1 MGASASF
8 GGFGVTFSLTDE
20 FSSVADTIRSKFKQL
35 DHSTSNIVETV
46 NAGMSQIAAG
56 AAVAGIGLAALAPV
70 YMAINKASDL
80 QESMTKNNVI
90 FGDSIGYINDFVKE
104 SAISYGLSDN
114 AAYAAIGT
122 YGNLF
127 TALGLGQKQA
137 GEYSVTLTKL
147 AADLASFNNTDIQS
161 AMDALKSGL
170 TGETMPLK
178 KYGVAITE
186 VLVKQQALA
195 MGLTDNL
202 KVDLTPVQKMQAT
215 YALIMEQTKT
225 AQGDFIRTGDGYAN
239 MTRKISARIDNFA
252 VKVGSVFLPIIEKA
266 SMLFE
271 KAVSWIT
278 DFSETGMG
286 KFAIGVGVGTLALFG
301 FILVIIG
308 VKMALGGVATAAWAA
323 FAPFLPIIGII
334 AAIVGGLALLTGG
347 FEELFTV
354 IKGLSAVFQSAGKDG
369 FSMSQELAT
378 ALDEIGLLDFVVAMG
393 TWFVRIKEFFSGMID
408 GLTTVYNVVAT
419 VFGVIWD
426 IITTVVEAAVEVMS
440 WFGIEMTN
448 QTSSLESWAT
458 AGEIIGYVIGVVL
471 VMALLSLL
479 APLYSVAVAFVA
491 AFWFP
496 MLIILLIVAVLWI
509 LWEVVSFVWDILKSV
524 GAWIMDNFGPVID
537 GLVGAFKILGNI
549 IKFIADALAFIL
561 KPILEA
567 IGAIFGW
574 LWDNCIKPL
583 IDGIKWLWN
592 TISEGAVSAF
602 TTLDGFLTGLWEAI
616 SAPFVA
622 LGDFFSGLW
631 DSIVSSF
638 SNMLNWL
645 GDAWDNSFLGKATS
659 MLIDGA
665 VNVAG
670 TASDIATGAT
680 TFDSL
685 VAPSN
690 NTDGALNSLGGMN
703 AQQAAG
709 TAPVVNNTNSES
721 VKSITIVQQIDS
733 EEIAKKVIEKNEFDA
748 ARG

>member
-8 GGFGVTFSLTDE
+8 GGFGVTFSLTDA
-20 FSSVADTIRSKFKQL
+20 FSSVADTIQSKFTQL
-35 DHSTSNIVETV
+35 STSTESMADRV
-46 NAGMSQIAAG
+46 NRGMNTIMTG
-56 AAVAGIGLAALAPV
+56 AA
-70 YMAINKASDL
+70 
-80 QESMTKNNVI
+80 Q
-90 FGDSIGYINDFVKE
+90 
-104 SAISYGLSDN
+104 
-114 AAYAAIGT
+114 
-122 YGNLF
+122 
-127 TALGLGQKQA
+127 
-137 GEYSVTLTKL
+137 
-147 AADLASFNNTDIQS
+147 
-161 AMDALKSGL
+161 
-170 TGETMPLK
+170 
-178 KYGVAITE
+178 
-186 VLVKQQALA
+186 
-195 MGLTDNL
+195 
-202 KVDLTPVQKMQAT
+202 
-215 YALIMEQTKT
+215 
-225 AQGDFIRTGDGYAN
+225 
-239 MTRKISARIDNFA
+239 
-252 VKVGSVFLPIIEKA
+252 VGA
-266 SMLFE
+266 
-271 KAVSWIT
+271 
-278 DFSETGMG
+278 
-286 KFAIGVGVGTLALFG
+286 
-301 FILVIIG
+301 
-308 VKMALGGVATAAWAA
+308 
-323 FAPFLPIIGII
+323 
-334 AAIVGGLALLTGG
+334 GLALLTPVGLGVKFAGEFEAAEIGLRTLLGTEEAAHKAFEAIKADAASTPFGTADLLNANRGLISAGKSAEEARDTVLALGNAIAASGG
-347 FEELFTV
+347 GSVELNRMAANLQQIGTLGKATSVDIKQFGMAGINIYKLLADSTGKTVDQVKEMDVSYEVLSKALKDAAGSGGMFEGAMARMSKSINGKMSTIEDGVKFALAAVGESIMPIVHVLFDMIIKMTDAFAEFAKTGLGKTV
-354 IKGLSAVFQSAGKDG
+354 IAVGVAIIAFLALTLIISGLGTVFSGLGTIIWSALAPLIPFLAIAALVSGIIVHMVGGVDNLMMMFKGLSAVFQSAGKDG

-393 TWFVRIKEFFSGMID
+393 TWFVRIKEFFSGLID
-408 GLTTVYNVVAT
+408 GLMTVYNVVAT

-458 AGEIIGYVIGVVL
+458 AGEIIGYVLGVVL
-471 VMALLSLL
+471 VMALLALL

-583 IDGIKWLWN
+583 VDGIKWLWN

-631 DSIVSSF
+631 DSIVTSF